1 VSFFEPPPP
10 PPEPPEDYRQPV
22 WIGPP
27 ENELGVAVPLRSV
40 LFRSGDLAI
49 ALVGVVA
56 FSNGIELQI
65 VMRRREL
72 PTEPDSMHFHMRS
85 RHGRSGEL
93 APEVFR
99 FGVEYPDGRK
109 ATNLGH
115 PFPVGAEEPTGPVL
129 MERGGGGGGR
139 SWNFG
144 YWLWPLPPPGPL
156 RVVVEWPVEG
166 VPLTDIELDGTLLT
180 SAAAEVDVLWPD
192 GGPSSGGSTWS
203 TMSELR

>member
-10 PPEPPEDYRQPV
+10 PPEPPEEHRQPA

-27 ENELGVAVPLRSV
+27 ENELGVAVPVRRV
-40 LFRSGDLAI
+40 LFRSDELAI
-49 ALVGVVA
+49 ALLGLVA
-56 FSNGIELQI
+56 FSNGIELQV
-65 VMRRREL
+65 VMRRRQL
-72 PTEPDSMHFHMRS
+72 LTEPDLIHVHMHR
-85 RHGRSGEL
+85 RHARGGEL

-109 ATNLGH
+109 ATNLGF
-115 PFPVGAEEPTGPVL
+115 PFGAEEPTGPVL

-156 RVVVEWPVEG
+156 RVVVEWPAAG
-166 VPLTDIELDGTLLT
+166 VPLTDVELDGAVLAA
-180 SAAAEVDVLWPD
+180 AAAEVDVLWPD
-192 GGPSSGGSTWS
+192 GDPPFGSGDSVTS
-203 TMSELR
+203 YIR

>member
-10 PPEPPEDYRQPV
+10 PPEPPEEHRQPA

-27 ENELGVAVPLRSV
+27 ENELGVAVPVRRV
-40 LFRSGDLAI
+40 LFRSDDLAI
-49 ALVGVVA
+49 AVMGVVA
-56 FSNGIELQI
+56 FSNGIEFQV

-72 PTEPDSMHFHMRS
+72 AEEPNLMHVHMHR
-85 RHGRSGEL
+85 RHARGGEL

-109 ATNLGH
+109 ATNLG
-115 PFPVGAEEPTGPVL
+115 FPSGPEEPAGPVL

-156 RVVVEWPVEG
+156 RVVVEWPAMG
-166 VPLTDIELDGTLLT
+166 VPLTNVVLDGAALV
-180 SAAAEVDVLWPD
+180 AVAAEVDVLWPGD
-192 GGPSSGGSTWS
+192 GPSSSDSVTS
-203 TMSELR
+203 

>member
-1 VSFFEPPPP
+1 MSFFEPPPP
-10 PPEPPEDYRQPV
+10 PPEPPEEHRQPA

-27 ENELGVAVPLRSV
+27 ENELGVAVPVRRV
-40 LFRSGDLAI
+40 LFRSDDLAI
-49 ALVGVVA
+49 AVLGVVA
-56 FSNGIELQI
+56 FSNGVEFQV

-72 PTEPDSMHFHMRS
+72 AEEPNLMHVHMHR
-85 RHGRSGEL
+85 RHARGGEL

-109 ATNLGH
+109 ATNLG
-115 PFPVGAEEPTGPVL
+115 FPSGPEEPAGPVL

-156 RVVVEWPVEG
+156 RVVVEWPAMG
-166 VPLTDIELDGTLLT
+166 VPLTDVELDGAALV
-180 SAAAEVDVLWPD
+180 AVAAEVDVLWPGD
-192 GGPSSGGSTWS
+192 GPSSSHSVTS
-203 TMSELR
+203 YMR